1 MDLKMLN
8 HLSKYLPFLQPTGS
22 TWDFRALWWWRLN
35 YCLNFLTSTPSVLA
49 VFCSFFNFGLI
60 LRPFQK
66 SFLYSFQDNL
76 CYHLSYRTMR
86 KILFI
91 YSTYCNLL
99 LYIYCLILSFSAQV
113 CKVHSDMDH
122 SSFIHPYLPSTSLA
136 QRKSQYISVEWLQ
149 VHLVS
154 W

>member
-8 HLSKYLPFLQPTGS
+8 HFSKYLPFLQTIGT
-22 TWDFRALWWWRLN
+22 TWDFRALWWQRLN
-35 YCLNFLTSTPSVLA
+35 YSLNFLTSTPSVLA
-49 VFCSFFNFGLI
+49 VSCSFFNFWLI

-66 SFLYSFQDNL
+66 SFWYSFQDNP
-76 CYHLSYRTMR
+76 CYHLSYRTTR

-99 LYIYCLILSFSAQV
+99 LCIYCLILSFSAQV
-113 CKVHSDMDH
+113 CKVHSDTEH
-122 SSFIHPYLPSTSLA
+122 CSFIHSYLASTSLA

-149 VHLVS
+149 LHLVS
-154 W
+154 C